1 LDRQLH
7 AANAAGELMSVHQG
21 FRRQPVPP
29 QVAQKHQAITIP
41 APAAGLTDSDN
52 LAFMKPGTAVLL
64 DNWVPTLR
72 GVQLRGGF
80 IRHCDLHALDAEV
93 PPVPSP
99 LRKPIISAFEYI
111 DAASRRIFA
120 AQQDK
125 LFDVTSATPI
135 LVKDAQ
141 SSGNYVA
148 SQMAN
153 ASGDHMLVANEAGD
167 YLMHFDGL
175 TWTTFDASQITAPTP
190 PAPAT
195 PPTCTTGHNLTYVC
209 KYRNRFF
216 FIEGGTMN
224 AWYLGIDSHQGAL
237 NLIPLAGAA
246 ARGGKLLFI
255 AVWSGDTGDG
265 VDDKLVF
272 CTNLGELIVF
282 TGSNPADPANWR
294 QEGRFQIPVPMGMNA
309 HINLGGDLLVATLDG
324 IVPMSGAISKDAGQL
339 DFAMISHA
347 IRGMWR
353 REALSKRF
361 FPWTMKRWDE
371 AGIMAVTWPGGNIGN
386 RYCAVVNTATG
397 AWCRF
402 MGYDATCFMQL
413 SYDLFF
419 GTQDGIV
426 MQCERTGY
434 DDGKPYVCTMIG
446 GWGMFGQQAQTKT
459 WSQARAQF
467 VARPG
472 EPFVPQITAVTD
484 YVINLPAAPHA
495 GHDSGRA
502 DVWDQGLWDQML
514 WDAAGLP
521 AATVR
526 NTGWV
531 SIGSTGFSH
540 APVVQVTMAQNA
552 KPNVELIAIDGL
564 YWTLGTNV

>member
-1 LDRQLH
+1 
-7 AANAAGELMSVHQG
+7 MSVHQG

-29 QVAQKHQAITIP
+29 QVAQQHKAITIP
-41 APAAGLTDSDN
+41 APTAGLTDSDN
-52 LAFMKPGTAVLL
+52 LAFMKPATAVVL

-72 GVQLRGGF
+72 GIKLRGGF
-80 IRHCDLHALDAEV
+80 IRHCDLHALDATV

-99 LRKPIISAFEYI
+99 LRKPIISGFEYI

-120 AQQDK
+120 AQADK

-135 LVKDAQ
+135 LVKSGQA
-141 SSGNYVA
+141 SGNYVG

-167 YLMHFDGL
+167 YLLHFDGL
-175 TWTTFDASQITAPTP
+175 TWTTFDASQLVTNPIVTP
-190 PAPAT
+190 PPSCA
-195 PPTCTTGHNLTYVC
+195 TGHNLSYVC

-224 AWYLGIDSHQGAL
+224 AWYLGIDSHQGQL
-237 NLIPLAGAA
+237 NIIPLAGAA

-272 CTNLGELIVF
+272 MTNLGEAIVF

-294 QEGRFQIPVPMGMNA
+294 QEGRFQIPLPMGMNA

-339 DFAMISHA
+339 DFAMITVG
-347 IRGMWR
+347 IRNMWR
-353 REALSKRF
+353 QEAMSKRF
-361 FPWTMKRWDE
+361 FPWSMKRWDE
-371 AGIMAVTWPGGNIGN
+371 YGGMFVTWPGGSVGN
-386 RYCAVVNTATG
+386 RRCAVVNTATG

-402 MGYDATCFMQL
+402 VGYDATCFMQL
-413 SYDLFF
+413 AGDLFF

-426 MQCERTGY
+426 MQADRTGY
-434 DDGKPYVCTMIG
+434 DDGKPYICTMVG

-467 VARPG
+467 AARPG
-472 EPFVPQITAVTD
+472 EPFIPQISSCTD
-484 YVINLPAAPHA
+484 YTLNLPAAPSA
-495 GHDSGRA
+495 GIDSGRA

-514 WDAAGLP
+514 WDAAALP
-521 AATVR
+521 SPTVR

-540 APVVQVTMAQNA
+540 APVVQVTMAQGA

-564 YWTLGTNV
+564 YWAVGTNV